1 MTMYVVCFL
10 AGVVLS
16 GLSFISGLHRFSF
29 FHHHH
34 LLSRGGHAHHLFRGH
49 AHQGHGPGHAQA
61 QAQGQAHGQA
71 NAQGDG
77 PTSTSTQTSS
87 INLAAVTAFLAWFGG
102 AGIVLMQT
110 TVLNAEVTLFGS
122 ALIGI
127 GGGALVN
134 RFINTLARDD
144 QPLLPASR
152 VGLSAIVTSPV
163 RAGGTGEIV
172 YTLGG
177 TRQTS
182 GARCEDGSALRKGQT
197 VIITRYEKGIAYVST
212 FEELSAITRES

>member
-10 AGVVLS
+10 AGVALS
-16 GLSFISGLHRFSF
+16 ALSFISGLHHFSF

-34 LLSRGGHAHHLFRGH
+34 LFSRGGHAHHLFRGH
-49 AHQGHGPGHAQA
+49 VHQGHGQAHGHAQA
-61 QAQGQAHGQA
+61 
-71 NAQGDG
+71 NAQSDG
-77 PTSTSTQTSS
+77 PTAAAAHTSS
-87 INLAAVTAFLAWFGG
+87 INMAAITAFLAWFGG
-102 AGIVLMQT
+102 AGIVQLEMT
-110 TVLNAEVTLFGS
+110 HWASGIILVGS
-122 ALIGI
+122 ALTGVV
-127 GGGALVN
+127 GGAVVN

-144 QPLLPASR
+144 QALLPVSR
-152 VGLSAIVTSPV
+152 VGLSATVTSLI

-182 GARCEDGSALRKGQT
+182 GARCDDGTAIAKGQT
-197 VIITRYEKGIAYVST
+197 VVITRYEKGIAYVST